1 MRGSATAQGS
11 LSQVDVI
18 CGELLD
24 EDGFLATLGAA
35 RGRLFTDKDFDRLYA
50 SKKGRP
56 SHPPSLLAALLLAQL
71 FYGVSDR
78 EAERRSR
85 LDLGWKAALGLPLEH
100 RGVPHVCL
108 VEFRARLVREGM
120 EAWLH
125 EQMLR
130 VAKQAGVIG
139 HRRVVDSTGISDC
152 VLTQDTVSLVRSAV
166 RRCLGRLGEIDP
178 ARAATCAKAL
188 ARDDYDE
195 AGKPQICWA
204 SATER
209 AALVNELFADA
220 QKVAEVCGTNDDD
233 ALAVEVELLRVV
245 SAQDVEDDGQGGVR
259 IAKGVAPER
268 VISVVDPE
276 ARHGHR
282 SRRDRY
288 DGYKL
293 HVSVDVTSDLF
304 VAGAATKATTGDA
317 AVLPA
322 LLGADPMA
330 VAEVIADT
338 HYGDAETRQAL
349 ATQGIDLVAPA
360 PPASAAN
367 GYFNKDAF
375 AIDLGA
381 GTVTCPAG
389 QVATIAGKARRREA
403 RFDAST
409 CQVCPLAS
417 RCTKRSGGRVVTI
430 NPNEALLAQARKA
443 RWGPEFRQR
452 YRHRAQVERKNAQLK
467 SRSSKLPWRGVTKAN
482 AWLQLRMAA
491 LNLDRLGKV
500 PGLIY

>member
-1 MRGSATAQGS
+1 MRGTARAQGS

-18 CGELLD
+18 CAELLD
-24 EDGFLATLGAA
+24 DDGFLATLGTA
-35 RGRLFTDKDFDRLYA
+35 RGTLFTDGDFDCLYA
-50 SKKGRP
+50 SRKGRP

-85 LDLGWKAALGLPLEH
+85 LDLSWKAALGLALEH

-108 VEFRARLVREGM
+108 VEFRARLVRAGR

-125 EQMLR
+125 ERLLK
-130 VAKQAGVIG
+130 VAKAAGVIG
-139 HRRVVDSTGISDC
+139 HRRVVDSTGMSDC

-166 RRCLGRLGEIDP
+166 RRCLGRLSEIDP
-178 ARAATCAKAL
+178 TAAAACAQDLARA
-188 ARDDYDE
+188 DYDQ

-220 QKVAEVCGTNDDD
+220 QKVAELCGSTDD
-233 ALAVEVELLRVV
+233 AALAGEVEVLNVV

-259 IAKGVAPER
+259 IAQGVAPER

-282 SRRDRY
+282 SRKDRY

-304 VAGAATKATTGDA
+304 VAGAATRATTGDA
-317 AVLPA
+317 QVLPA

-330 VAEVIADT
+330 VAEVTADT
-338 HYGDAETRQAL
+338 HYGDSATRKAL
-349 ATQGIDLVAPA
+349 GARGIELVSPA
-360 PPASAAN
+360 PPASAPK
-367 GYFNKDAF
+367 GYFSKDAF
-375 AIDLGA
+375 EVDLGA

-389 QVATIAGKARRREA
+389 QVATITGKARRREA
-403 RFDAST
+403 RFGALT
-409 CQVCPLAS
+409 CQACPLAS
-417 RCTKRSGGRVVTI
+417 RCTKRPGGRVVTVSSDD
-430 NPNEALLAQARKA
+430 ALLGPARQAR
-443 RWGPEFRQR
+443 WSGQFRQR
-452 YRHRAQVERKNAQLK
+452 YRQRAQVERKNAQLK
-467 SRSSKLPWRGVTKAN
+467 FRNAKLLWRGVAKAD
-482 AWLQLRMAA
+482 AWLKLRMAA
-491 LNLDRLGKV
+491 LNLDRLGKM
-500 PGLIY
+500 PGVIC

>member
-1 MRGSATAQGS
+1 MPPGGS
-11 LSQVDVI
+11 LFAD
-18 CGELLD
+18 
-24 EDGFLATLGAA
+24 A
-35 RGRLFTDKDFDRLYA
+35 DFDCLYT

-108 VEFRARLVREGM
+108 VEFRARLVRAGM

-139 HRRVVDSTGISDC
+139 HARVVDSTGISDC

-166 RRCLGRLGEIDP
+166 RRCLGRLGELDP

-204 SATER
+204 SAIER

-220 QKVAEVCGTNDDD
+220 QKVAEVCGTKDD
-233 ALAVEVELLRVV
+233 ATLAVEVDLLKVV
-245 SAQDVEDDGQGGVR
+245 SAQDVEDDGEGGVR

-268 VISVVDPE
+268 VISVVGPE

-282 SRRDRY
+282 SRADRY

-293 HVSVDVTSDLF
+293 HVSVDATSDLF
-304 VAGAATKATTGDA
+304 MAGAATKATTGDA
-317 AVLPA
+317 GVLPA
-322 LLGADPMA
+322 LLGSRPHGGGRGHRRYPLRRRRDPPGPG
-330 VAEVIADT
+330 
-338 HYGDAETRQAL
+338 HPGHRPR
-349 ATQGIDLVAPA
+349 GPR
-360 PPASAAN
+360 
-367 GYFNKDAF
+367 
-375 AIDLGA
+375 
-381 GTVTCPAG
+381 PAG
-389 QVATIAGKARRREA
+389 VG
-403 RFDAST
+403 
-409 CQVCPLAS
+409 
-417 RCTKRSGGRVVTI
+417 
-430 NPNEALLAQARKA
+430 
-443 RWGPEFRQR
+443 RQR
-452 YRHRAQVERKNAQLK
+452 LFHQGRLRH
-467 SRSSKLPWRGVTKAN
+467 
-482 AWLQLRMAA
+482 
-491 LNLDRLGKV
+491 
-500 PGLIY
+500 

>member
-1 MRGSATAQGS
+1 MAQGS

-24 EDGFLATLGAA
+24 DDGFLATLGTA
-35 RGRLFTDKDFDRLYA
+35 RGSLFGDADFDCLYA
-50 SKKGRP
+50 SKRGRP
-56 SHPPSLLAALLLAQL
+56 SHPPSLLAALLLAQV

-85 LDLGWKAALGLPLEH
+85 LDLSWKAALGLALEH

-108 VEFRARLVREGM
+108 VEFRARLVKAGK

-125 EQMLR
+125 GQMLN
-130 VAKQAGVIG
+130 VARQAGVIG

-166 RRCLGRLGEIDP
+166 RRCLSRLAEVDP
-178 ARAATCAKAL
+178 GRAATCAGSL
-188 ARDDYDE
+188 ARQDYDE
-195 AGKPQICWA
+195 PGKPQICWA

-220 QKVAEVCGTNDDD
+220 QKVAEVCGTNDDV
-233 ALAVEVELLRVV
+233 ALADEVGLLKVV
-245 SAQDVEDDGQGGVR
+245 SAQDVEDDGEGGVR
-259 IAKGVAPER
+259 IAQGVAPER

-288 DGYKL
+288 NGYKL

-304 VAGAATKATTGDA
+304 MAGEATKATTGDA
-317 AVLPA
+317 GVLPA

-338 HYGDAETRQAL
+338 HYGDGETRKAL
-349 ATQGIDLVAPA
+349 AAKGIDLVAPA
-360 PPASAAN
+360 PPVSARD
-367 GYFNKDAF
+367 GLFNKDAF
-375 AIDLGA
+375 AVDLEA

-403 RFDAST
+403 RFGAST
-409 CQVCPLAS
+409 CQACPLAP
-417 RCTKRSGGRVVTI
+417 RCTKRPGGRVVTI
-430 NPNEALLAQARKA
+430 SPNEALLAEARKA
-443 RWGPEFRQR
+443 RWGPGFRQR
-452 YRHRAQVERKNAQLK
+452 YRQRAQVERKNAQLK
-467 SRSSKLPWRGVTKAN
+467 SRSSKLPWRGLTKADS
-482 AWLQLRMAA
+482 WLKLRTAA
-491 LNLDRLGKV
+491 LNLDRLGKM

>member
-1 MRGSATAQGS
+1 
-11 LSQVDVI
+11 
-18 CGELLD
+18 
-24 EDGFLATLGAA
+24 
-35 RGRLFTDKDFDRLYA
+35 
-50 SKKGRP
+50 
-56 SHPPSLLAALLLAQL
+56 
-71 FYGVSDR
+71 
-78 EAERRSR
+78 
-85 LDLGWKAALGLPLEH
+85 
-100 RGVPHVCL
+100 
-108 VEFRARLVREGM
+108 
-120 EAWLH
+120 
-125 EQMLR
+125 
-130 VAKQAGVIG
+130 
-139 HRRVVDSTGISDC
+139 
-152 VLTQDTVSLVRSAV
+152 
-166 RRCLGRLGEIDP
+166 
-178 ARAATCAKAL
+178 
-188 ARDDYDE
+188 
-195 AGKPQICWA
+195 
-204 SATER
+204 
-209 AALVNELFADA
+209 
-220 QKVAEVCGTNDDD
+220 
-233 ALAVEVELLRVV
+233 
-245 SAQDVEDDGQGGVR
+245 
-259 IAKGVAPER
+259 
-268 VISVVDPE
+268 
-276 ARHGHR
+276 
-282 SRRDRY
+282 
-288 DGYKL
+288 
-293 HVSVDVTSDLF
+293 
-304 VAGAATKATTGDA
+304 
-317 AVLPA
+317 
-322 LLGADPMA
+322 MA

-467 SRSSKLPWRGVTKAN
+467 SRSSKLPWRGVTKAD

>member
-1 MRGSATAQGS
+1 MRGTATAQGS

-18 CGELLD
+18 CAELLE

-35 RGRLFTDKDFDRLYA
+35 RGSLFSDENFDCLYV
-50 SKKGRP
+50 SKRGRP
-56 SHPPSLLAALLLAQL
+56 SHPPSLLAALLLAQM

-85 LDLGWKAALGLPLEH
+85 VDLSWKAALGLALEH

-108 VEFRARLVREGM
+108 VEFRARLVRAGM

-166 RRCLGRLGEIDP
+166 RRCLGRLAELDP
-178 ARAATCAKAL
+178 ARAAACAGAL
-188 ARDDYDE
+188 ARGDYDE

-204 SATER
+204 SGPER
-209 AALVNELFADA
+209 AALVNDLFADA
-220 QKVAEVCGTNDDD
+220 EKVAEACSANDD
-233 ALAVEVELLRVV
+233 ASLAVEVGLLKVV

-259 IAKGVAPER
+259 IAQGVAPER

-304 VAGAATKATTGDA
+304 VAGAATKATAGDA
-317 AVLPA
+317 GVLPA

-338 HYGDAETRQAL
+338 HYGDGETRKAL
-349 ATQGIDLVAPA
+349 AAKGIDLVAPA
-360 PPASAAN
+360 PPVSARD
-367 GYFNKDAF
+367 GLFNKDAF
-375 AIDLGA
+375 AVDLVA

-389 QVATIAGKARRREA
+389 QVATIAGKAARREA
-403 RFDAST
+403 RFGAST

-417 RCTKRSGGRVVTI
+417 RCTKRPGGRVVTI
-430 NPNEALLAQARKA
+430 SPHEALLAEARKA
-443 RWGPEFRQR
+443 RWSPGFRQR
-452 YRHRAQVERKNAQLK
+452 YRLRAQVERKNAQLK
-467 SRSSKLPWRGVTKAN
+467 SRSSKLPWRGVTKAD
-482 AWLQLRMAA
+482 AWLKLRMAA
-491 LNLDRLGKV
+491 LNLDRLGKI
-500 PGLIY
+500 PGIIY